1 MYDKSLTHNVKKTYI
16 IAVAAI
22 ILTAA
27 TACRPDKNKHQK
39 QQTATT
45 AQTEQKQD
53 GGEDSLTISFTMTD
67 INGKEINVTDE
78 FARHKITIVDFWAS
92 WCGPC
97 RQEMPSLVK
106 TYNEYKDKGLGIVG
120 VSLDEDREQWINAVN
135 SMGMEWTQLSDLQ
148 GWHNAAAQMYGIQ
161 AIPFTVIVDNNGH
174 VMAAGLRGEELAA
187 FVASRLK

>member
-39 QQTATT
+39 QQTATA

-161 AIPFTVIVDNNGH
+161 AIPFTVIVDNNGY

>member
-27 TACRPDKNKHQK
+27 TACRPDKNKHQE
-39 QQTATT
+39 QQTATA

-97 RQEMPSLVK
+97 RM
-106 TYNEYKDKGLGIVG
+106 VG
-120 VSLDEDREQWINAVN
+120 
-135 SMGMEWTQLSDLQ
+135 
-148 GWHNAAAQMYGIQ
+148 
-161 AIPFTVIVDNNGH
+161 PIVDEI
-174 VMAAGLRGEELAA
+174 AGERPDIKVGKVNVDEQQELAA
-187 FVASRLK
+187 AFQILSIPTLLVMRQGKVVSQTMGARPKQQILALLSEAQGG